1 MSELVFDPSSGVV
14 VPEPKD
20 VRAEVAKDLKS
31 IFAKPG
37 QPELDTQAGTTGGQL
52 VDMIAGERIS
62 ANAKIAF
69 IAQQLNP
76 AIASGRWQEALGK
89 LYFLERKLSEPTV
102 VTCQVRGING
112 TVIPYGAQAGTSD
125 GEVLMATGPITI
137 GTDGTGEG
145 LFRMMQAGPVEIG
158 PHAVE
163 SIITMIPGWDSITN
177 AASGATGRL
186 EETRAEFEYRRM
198 SSVAK
203 NSKYYLESIESEVAD
218 VSGVIDCKVLENYT
232 NIEKTES
239 GIKIPGHSIAVCV
252 YGGDDNDIAMAIARK
267 KTPGTGTTGNTT
279 VTAKGQAQD
288 RIYEFQIVRPTPMD
302 VYVEVTLD
310 SSISPNIKEELIDA
324 IYDEFMGN
332 GASGRDRVSLAE
344 TLYAFRFAPSVIE
357 VIGSHAHLVNV
368 QVALGDGALSGQI
381 VINANVEPV
390 FSRSNITL
398 KQVNLG

>member
-20 VRAEVAKDLKS
+20 VRAEVAQDLKN
-31 IFAKPG
+31 IFAKPNE
-37 QPELDTQAGTTGGQL
+37 PELDTQAGTSGGQL
-52 VDMIAGERIS
+52 VDMIAGERINI
-62 ANAKIAF
+62 NAKIAF

-102 VTCQVRGING
+102 VTCQVKGLNG
-112 TVIPYGAQAGTSD
+112 TVIPYGAQVGTSD
-125 GEVLMATGPITI
+125 GDVLMATGPITI
-137 GTDGTGEG
+137 GVDGTGEG

-158 PHAVE
+158 PGAVS
-163 SIITMIPGWDSITN
+163 SIITLIPGWDSITN

-203 NSKYYLESIESEVAD
+203 NSKYYLESIEAEVAD
-218 VSGVIDCKVLENYT
+218 VPGVIDCKVLENYT
-232 NIEKTES
+232 NVPKTES
-239 GIKIPGHSIAVCV
+239 GIEIPGHSIAVCV
-252 YGGDDNDIAMAIARK
+252 YGGDDDAIGMAIARK

-279 VTAKGQAQD
+279 VTVRGQAQD
-288 RIYEFQIVRPTPMD
+288 RVYEFKIVRPTPKD
-302 VYVEVTLD
+302 VRVEVTLD
-310 SSISPNIKEELIDA
+310 NTISPNIQSELIDA
-324 IYDEFMGN
+324 IYDEFLGN

-344 TLYAFRFAPSVIE
+344 TLYAFRFAPSIIG
-357 VIGSHAHLVNV
+357 VIGAEAHLVNV
-368 QVALGDGALSGQI
+368 QVALGDGAFSGQV
-381 VINANVEPV
+381 VIDANVEPV